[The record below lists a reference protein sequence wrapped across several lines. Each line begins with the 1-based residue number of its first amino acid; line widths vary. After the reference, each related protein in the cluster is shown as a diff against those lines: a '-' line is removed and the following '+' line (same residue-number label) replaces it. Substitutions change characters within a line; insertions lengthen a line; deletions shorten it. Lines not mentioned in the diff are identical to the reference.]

1 MTESN
6 KAMVQTIQAKDL
18 TLHDIKEK
26 FGLKQAEDEQFF
38 REWLAD
44 LLELTDLEMRSLD
57 RVKADFLYLDEYP
70 MPESLVKMLVLSPL
84 ISLSGFYRPPFRIT
98 TEASVRIA
106 AEDEGEIIQGRIDI
120 LVLQKQLWVLV
131 IESKQAGFSLK
142 LGIPQ
147 ALAYMMANPNPEKPA
162 FGLVTNGSNFRFIK
176 LTKQGTPQYAL
187 SDEFMIERGD
197 DLYNVLSILKRIG
210 ALLLQGLN

>member
-1 MTESN
+1 MTEPN

-18 TLHDIKEK
+18 TLHDVKEK

-38 REWLAD
+38 WEWLAD
-44 LLELTDLEMRSLD
+44 LPELTDLEKRSLD
-57 RVKADFLYLDEYP
+57 WVKADFLYLDEYP

-84 ISLSGFYRPPFRIT
+84 ISLAGFYRPPFRLT
-98 TEASVRIA
+98 TEAPVRIA

-162 FGLVTNGSNFRFIK
+162 FGLITNGNNFRFIK

-187 SDEFMIERGD
+187 SDEFMIERRD
-197 DLYNVLSILKRIG
+197 DFYNVLSILKRIG

>member
-1 MTESN
+1 MTEPN

-18 TLHDIKEK
+18 SLHDIKEK

-38 REWLAD
+38 REWIDNLP
-44 LLELTDLEMRSLD
+44 ELTDLEKSLLD
-57 RVKADFLYLDEYP
+57 QVKADFLYLAEYP
-70 MPESLVKMLVLSPL
+70 MPESLVKMVVLSPIL
-84 ISLSGFYRPPFRIT
+84 ALAGFYRSPFR
-98 TEASVRIA
+98 VA
-106 AEDEGEIIQGRIDI
+106 AEAPVQISTEDEEEIIHGLIDV
-120 LVLQKQLWVLV
+120 LVLQNQLWVLV
-131 IESKQAGFSLK
+131 IESKSVSFSLEPA
-142 LGIPQ
+142 IPQ

-176 LTKQGTPQYAL
+176 LTKQGTSQYAL
-187 SDEFMIERGD
+187 SDQFTLDRGD